1 MAQLTT
7 DEVRTTLSDIWVQ
20 VVHKRPQDEND
31 FFELGGGSMELIQLM
46 IAVQERFGIGMS
58 VDEFFIDGFT
68 FGRCV
73 SAVTSALELTAV
85 AAQPGLAPSGPAK

>member
-1 MAQLTT
+1 MTPTT
-7 DEVRTTLSDIWVQ
+7 TAEVRSELGDIWAE
-20 VVHKRPQDEND
+20 VVHTRPQDEND
-31 FFELGGGSMELIQLM
+31 FFELGGGSMELIMLL

-73 SAVTSALELTAV
+73 DGVTRAL
-85 AAQPGLAPSGPAK
+85 GLGSGPGATPAGRPA